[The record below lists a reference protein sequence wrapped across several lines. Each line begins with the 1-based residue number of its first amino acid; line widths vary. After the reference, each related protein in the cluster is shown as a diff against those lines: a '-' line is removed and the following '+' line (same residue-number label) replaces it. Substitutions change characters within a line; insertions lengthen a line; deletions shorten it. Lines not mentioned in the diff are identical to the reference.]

1 MKRGHVSLARRA
13 AAVAAVVVAVV
24 MAAVEEAAT
33 AADAG
38 MAGKDA
44 AAEPNKS
51 REKRPPRRALF
62 LFSRKECAN
71 GCNRLVIR
79 ITF

>member
-1 MKRGHVSLARRA
+1 MSLARRA

-51 REKRPPRRALF
+51 REKCPPRRALF
-62 LFSRKECAN
+62 FPRKERTN
-71 GCNRLVIR
+71 GCDRLVIR